1 MANQLR
7 QQIEQISREKNINP
21 DVIIAAI
28 EDAILTASKKY
39 YKSAEDLRS
48 RFNDETGQIE
58 VFAVKQ
64 IVDEVEVPETQIALG
79 EARDL
84 IPEAEVGQ
92 EIEFPK
98 PTDILGRIAAQTA
111 KQVIFQKV
119 REAERDNVFAEYS
132 GRVGEVVNGIIKRQE
147 MGDFVVDLGRAE
159 ALLPRKEQSRAET
172 YQTGDRVRVAIVRVL
187 KSAKG
192 PQVVVS
198 RTDPALLVKLFEM
211 EVPEIYDG
219 TVQIKGCVREAGERA
234 KVAVISREKDVDP
247 VGACVGMKGTRVQSI
262 IRELRGEKIDI
273 VEWSDDAVGFVEK
286 ALSPAKI
293 SRVSIVDEEQKIM
306 EVVVEDKQLSLAIGK
321 KGQNVRLAAKLVGW
335 RIDIKSEEEKRQ
347 EVEAHMA
354 RMARIV
360 EELKSLPHVGD
371 KTIQKLIDAGV
382 EGIGHILEMTDEQ
395 LCSIEGIGQKTAEKI
410 REAATEAKVEW
421 DKRDAEEAERL
432 EAERLAAEQAA
443 AEQAAAEEA
452 AAAEAAAAEA
462 AAAEAE
468 AAEGEAA
475 EAEAAEPAATEE
487 SAAATAEEPAAAE
500 AVGEEAPVGEA
511 EGGEPDGER

>member
-39 YKSAEDLRS
+39 YKGAEDLRS
-48 RFNDETGQIE
+48 RFNEETGQIE
-58 VFAVKQ
+58 VFAVKM
-64 IVDEVEVPETQIALG
+64 VVETVEIPETQLG
-79 EARDL
+79 LEEARQMF
-84 IPEAEVGQ
+84 PGAELELGQ

-98 PTDILGRIAAQTA
+98 PTDVLGRIAAQTA

-132 GRVGEVVNGIIKRQE
+132 GRVGEVVNGIVKRQE

-159 ALLPRKEQSRAET
+159 ALLPRKEQSRAEA
-172 YQTGDRVRVAIVRVL
+172 YQTGDRVRVAIVRVA
-187 KSAKG
+187 KAAKG
-192 PQVVVS
+192 PQVIVS
-198 RTDPALLVKLFEM
+198 RTDSALLIKLFEM

-219 TVQIKGCVREAGERA
+219 TVQIRGAVREAGERA
-234 KVAVISREKDVDP
+234 KVAVVSRERDVDP

-273 VEWSDDAVGFVEK
+273 VEWSDDAVSFVEK

-293 SRVSIVDEEQKIM
+293 SRVTIVDEEQRIM

-321 KGQNVRLAAKLVGW
+321 KGQNVRLAAKVVGW

-347 EVEAHMA
+347 EVEAEMG

-360 EELKSLPHVGD
+360 EELKSLEEHGVPERI
-371 KTIQKLIDAGV
+371 IQKMIDAGV
-382 EGIGHILEMTDEQ
+382 QGVSHILEMTVENLQ
-395 LCSIEGIGQKTAEKI
+395 TIEGIGDKTAEKI
-410 REAATEAKVEW
+410 REAAALARPSW
-421 DKRDAEEAERL
+421 DARDAEEAARV
-432 EAERLAAEQAA
+432 AAEQ
-443 AEQAAAEEA
+443 Q
-452 AAAEAAAAEA
+452 
-462 AAAEAE
+462 AAEAE
-468 AAEGEAA
+468 AAEQQAAEQQAAETEAA
-475 EAEAAEPAATEE
+475 EQQIAEEQQAAEVT
-487 SAAATAEEPAAAE
+487 AAE
-500 AVGEEAPVGEA
+500 ATAGEAGASPAASDAEAVAAPAGAGSGEE
-511 EGGEPDGER
+511 GEPDGQR